1 MSTYYDYDDYHSITD
16 NSDELYSYDDDDQW
30 DYDNNEVEEQN
41 EWENYYHNITDEIV
55 ED

>member
-1 MSTYYDYDDYHSITD
+1 MPSYYDYDDYQSITD
-16 NSDELYSYDDDDQW
+16 NSDELYSYDDQW
-30 DYDNNEVEEQN
+30 DYDDSEVTEQN